1 MKLENEKN
9 GIKNANKTFSET
21 SSVKKDNF
29 NLSSSSFARSDA
41 HMQNGSFKK
50 KENNFFDAHN
60 TTQSTMHTDHNV
72 SLSNKTLA
80 NK

>member
-1 MKLENEKN
+1 MMR
-9 GIKNANKTFSET
+9 ANKTFSDI

-29 NLSSSSFARSDA
+29 NLSSSSFARSNDTNLL
-41 HMQNGSFKK
+41 NGTATTTTFKK
-50 KENNFFDAHN
+50 KENNFIDTHN
-60 TTQSTMHTDHNV
+60 STMSTMHTDHNI

>member
-1 MKLENEKN
+1 M
-9 GIKNANKTFSET
+9 IHANKTFSDI

-29 NLSSSSFARSDA
+29 NMSSSSFARSNDT
-41 HMQNGSFKK
+41 NLPSNFKK
-50 KENNFFDAHN
+50 KENNFIETHN
-60 TTQSTMHTDHNV
+60 STMSTMHTDHNI